1 QMRAKDGP
9 LGARADKIVQAAER
23 CGRIVKNFLA
33 LARQHP
39 PERESVHL
47 NRVVEGAIELLG
59 YLFRVGNIEVSLELQ
74 PDLPP
79 LWADPHE
86 LQQVAVNLL
95 TNAQDAVRDT
105 PPPRRITIATRVD
118 PTGAWVSME
127 VTDTGPGI
135 PPEVQPRIFEP
146 FFTTKP
152 PGQGTGLGL
161 SLCLG
166 IVESHGGTMRVESA
180 PGAGARFSVDLPVP
194 TGQLAP
200 AGPAA
205 APAGPPVAGRAVLG
219 VD

>member
-135 PPEVQPRIFEP
+135 PPDVQPRIFEP

-161 SLCLG
+161 SLCLS
-166 IVESHGGTMRVESA
+166 IVENHGGAIRAENV
-180 PGAGARFSVDLPVP
+180 PGGGARFSVELPVP
-194 TGQLAP
+194 IARP
-200 AGPAA
+200 EAAGAA
-205 APAGPPVAGRAVLG
+205 AALAAPPVPGGAVR
-219 VD
+219 